1 MTRSM
6 GELLHRSRNFLGRM
20 LRKPAWDCKRCVE
33 DPRQPQGQRWPF
45 QTLMRTLLW
54 GFLTNR
60 ESLRQVETM
69 SEYAGAA
76 RLPDSTLYDF
86 VGQFA
91 SDAVAELRSQLHAQV
106 RSDWRSKSLEPV
118 GLPCGVAAVDN
129 KTLWSGPVAHAHDP
143 AAQVVHP
150 PGRPAYAQVRA
161 VRTVLISAASKPA
174 LDQVAI
180 RAETNEGGMFPE
192 VFPVLETSYGALIEV
207 YSMDAGFCSLANA
220 TRIAE
225 AHKGY
230 IFGLKG
236 NQPELLREAER
247 VLASQTQPELSS
259 PWETYQGDQ
268 IRYHLY
274 RTTEMEAYL
283 DWSHLKQVWRV
294 EKERHKGKIGQ
305 IERENRYYVTNL
317 HRGRFKAAQILY
329 VVRSHWAI
337 ENQCNWTVDVIWD
350 EDTKVWCGQGLGIQV
365 LGLLRLMAYNLV
377 SLLRCRYLR
386 TREDARAAKRRWQEF
401 CDVLFLLIGGE
412 LGALFPRKPVPPG
425 H

>member
-1 MTRSM
+1 MARSM
-6 GELLHRSRNFLGRM
+6 RELLQRSRNFLGRM
-20 LRKPAWDCKRCVE
+20 VNKPAWDFKRCVE
-33 DPRQPQGQRWPF
+33 DPRQPQGRRWPF

-69 SEYAGAA
+69 SEYAGSA
-76 RLPDSTLYDF
+76 RIPDSTLYDF

-91 SDAVAELRSQLHAQV
+91 SDAVAELRTQLQAQV
-106 RSDWRSKSLEPV
+106 RSDWRSQSLEPV

-207 YSMDAGFCSLANA
+207 YSMDAGFCSLATA

-230 IFGLKG
+230 IFGVKG

-259 PWETYQGDQ
+259 PWEKYQGDQ

-337 ENQCNWTVDVIWD
+337 EN
-350 EDTKVWCGQGLGIQV
+350 
-365 LGLLRLMAYNLV
+365 RL
-377 SLLRCRYLR
+377 
-386 TREDARAAKRRWQEF
+386 
-401 CDVLFLLIGGE
+401 
-412 LGALFPRKPVPPG
+412 
-425 H
+425 